1 MQPPAA
7 LMELTSRVL
16 SLGFHTTSLAPGRAC
31 EINTYGFLI
40 WLAPV
45 SHPRDE
51 RLSYKVSNPVLHNIF
66 TERQISH
73 TCGKDK
79 AWYLHPFCTGR
90 FLR

>member
-7 LMELTSRVL
+7 LIKFTDGVL
-16 SLGFHTTSLAPGRAC
+16 SLGFHTISLAPGRVC
-31 EINTYGFLI
+31 GIKTYGFLI
-40 WLAPV
+40 WLGLV

-51 RLSYKVSNPVLHNIF
+51 RLPYNASNPVLRNIF

-79 AWYLHPFCTGR
+79 ARYLHPFCTVR